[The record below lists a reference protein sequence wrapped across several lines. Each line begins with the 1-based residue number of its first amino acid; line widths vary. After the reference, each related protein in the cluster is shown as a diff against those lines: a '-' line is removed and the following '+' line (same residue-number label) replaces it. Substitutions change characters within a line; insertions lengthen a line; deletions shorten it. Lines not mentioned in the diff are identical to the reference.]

1 MTALVV
7 FLVLQV
13 CDFTTTM
20 LFLQRGVVEANPL
33 VRSLIHASADPAVAV
48 LLFKLIGCGLAVFAW
63 KSRRIRLLRGANIF
77 FGACV
82 AWNLVAIAAA

>member
-1 MTALVV
+1 
-7 FLVLQV
+7 
-13 CDFTTTM
+13 M
-20 LFLQRGVVEANPL
+20 LFLQRGVAEANPL
-33 VRSLIHASADPAVAV
+33 VRSLIHGSADPALAV
-48 LLFKLIGCGLAVFAW
+48 LLFKLIGCGPAVFAW

>member
-1 MTALVV
+1 MTALLV
-7 FLVLQV
+7 FLALQL
-13 CDFTTTM
+13 CDFATTL
-20 LFLQRGVVEANPL
+20 LFLRRGVAEANPL
-33 VRSLIHASADPAVAV
+33 VRWLIQASADPAMAV
-48 LLFKLIGCGLAVFAW
+48 LLFKLAGCALAVFAW